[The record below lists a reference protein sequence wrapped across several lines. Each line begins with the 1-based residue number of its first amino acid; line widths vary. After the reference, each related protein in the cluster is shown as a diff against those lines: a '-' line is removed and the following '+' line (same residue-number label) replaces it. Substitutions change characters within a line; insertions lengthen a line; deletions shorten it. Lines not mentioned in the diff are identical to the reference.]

1 MPVGQEKVDR
11 VNLVLMAGTSLRFFG
26 LDTWELLLFNDCRK
40 GASFGGCSTQC
51 ERVTDFSDRETYDVQ
66 VTTHEMKLGMS
77 SVASCGSFCRISP
90 LPPSLH
96 PSRFHTM
103 TTQLR
108 LHREIKGAYRQK
120 WVLGP
125 HHHLHHL
132 RCWQSWQSCRDF
144 SLEKLWRQRLLNP
157 SPFSIREQPQMRT
170 RTAPTISI
178 SFTHEST
185 SEPHGCRPIQS
196 PLLFSF
202 LFSCSSRGLTYN
214 EFLTLP
220 LRTAHAQLPT
230 IVSIEL
236 EIITMQQKPAMQS
249 LHNDEN
255 VNIVT
260 DN

>member
-1 MPVGQEKVDR
+1 M
-11 VNLVLMAGTSLRFFG
+11 
-26 LDTWELLLFNDCRK
+26 
-40 GASFGGCSTQC
+40 
-51 ERVTDFSDRETYDVQ
+51 
-66 VTTHEMKLGMS
+66 
-77 SVASCGSFCRISP
+77 
-90 LPPSLH
+90 
-96 PSRFHTM
+96 
-103 TTQLR
+103 
-108 LHREIKGAYRQK
+108 
-120 WVLGP
+120 
-125 HHHLHHL
+125 
-132 RCWQSWQSCRDF
+132 
-144 SLEKLWRQRLLNP
+144 NP

-196 PLLFSF
+196 PLLFCS

-220 LRTAHAQLPT
+220 LSTAHAQQPT
-230 IVSIEL
+230 IVSIDRL

-260 DN
+260 DNYKREVCSSGSCLCHQIMDMTYWVLPHCHATGRKTV

>member
-1 MPVGQEKVDR
+1 
-11 VNLVLMAGTSLRFFG
+11 
-26 LDTWELLLFNDCRK
+26 
-40 GASFGGCSTQC
+40 
-51 ERVTDFSDRETYDVQ
+51 
-66 VTTHEMKLGMS
+66 MKAE
-77 SVASCGSFCRISP
+77 VV
-90 LPPSLH
+90 
-96 PSRFHTM
+96 
-103 TTQLR
+103 
-108 LHREIKGAYRQK
+108 E
-120 WVLGP
+120 
-125 HHHLHHL
+125 
-132 RCWQSWQSCRDF
+132 
-144 SLEKLWRQRLLNP
+144 
-157 SPFSIREQPQMRT
+157 PFSFLHTIREQPQM

-196 PLLFSF
+196 PLLFSS

-220 LRTAHAQLPT
+220 LWTAHAQLPT
-230 IVSIEL
+230 IVSIDRL